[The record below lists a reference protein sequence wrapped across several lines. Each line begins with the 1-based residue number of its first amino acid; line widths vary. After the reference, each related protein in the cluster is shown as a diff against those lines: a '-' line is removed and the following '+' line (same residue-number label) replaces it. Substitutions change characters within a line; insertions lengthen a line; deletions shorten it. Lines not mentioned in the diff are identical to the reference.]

1 MSQHHADEPGPA
13 AHDHEH
19 RASSAPVT
27 ATGATGA
34 TGAQEEEMADT
45 EQYADSSTGL
55 LEEQATS
62 APTSGWRDLAWSAIS
77 GDAMWNEARLMRN
90 RY

>member
-13 AHDHEH
+13 AHGPEP

-27 ATGATGA
+27 TVGASG
-34 TGAQEEEMADT
+34 EEMPDT
-45 EQYADSSTGL
+45 EQYADSGTGV

-62 APTSGWRDLAWSAIS
+62 APTSSGWRDLANLGWSAIS